1 MYSSHKDQTTMHFS
15 PISLTSC
22 RSLKCAA
29 LAVSVALLGGCAT
42 TSSDTP
48 EEAVSQRVQERWN
61 LLLKKDYEKAYTY
74 LTPAQRAIV
83 TSQGYSGKFGQGAEW
98 VSANLQSVTCDNQ
111 ERCNAIV
118 QIKTNVMA
126 KGFSGPIT
134 TRATEVW
141 VKDEG
146 NWWFHQNL

>member
-1 MYSSHKDQTTMHFS
+1 MHFFPTS
-15 PISLTSC
+15 PTFFS
-22 RSLKCAA
+22 SLKWAA
-29 LAVSVALLGGCAT
+29 LAMSIALLGACAT
-42 TSSDTP
+42 TLSPDTP
-48 EEAVSQRVQERWN
+48 EEAVSQRAQERWN
-61 LLLKKDYEKAYTY
+61 LLLKKDYEKAYAY

-98 VSANLQSVTCDNQ
+98 VSADVQSVACENQ

-118 QIKTNVMA
+118 EIKSNVVA
-126 KGFSGPIT
+126 RGFSGPIT

-141 VKDEG
+141 VKDDG